1 MCSMKRGG
9 KGVSGNRGNMC
20 DGAGA
25 QILLT
30 SNDKATLTDLRAA
43 TDRGRRIRGNS
54 RNPLPLYSQPQS
66 PAIPPLD
73 DDLEAAL
80 AAVAATE
87 EVSQLKNIAC
97 ISRSIVAQFTT
108 LSFVTYIQIK
118 ITIIAA

>member
-1 MCSMKRGG
+1 MPQAQVLSEHGG
-9 KGVSGNRGNMC
+9 NKC

-54 RNPLPLYSQPQS
+54 RNPLPRYSQPQS

-97 ISRSIVAQFTT
+97 MSIVAQFTT

-118 ITIIAA
+118 NTIIAA